1 MQPVYT
7 KEQLF
12 RIAGDNYRTLRN
24 YCTILETEGY
34 WDGAANVLNLSI
46 YDMLDLYIQSV
57 LVQLTIVCNSF
68 TENEAEF
75 IAGIPQKKILNNK
88 ICSKLSVASINEAD
102 RVINAPPILLQL
114 TGWRDNEKNTGLTGL
129 FFDALLNIQ
138 LSMAYMNIARTVLL
152 TKFVKEY
159 YHKIEMFLY
168 NQEGYS
174 NYIDEKYIFLKLC
187 NGELEHSNEHLVE
200 SGEDF
205 EYYRRK
211 YLFYKDKPLRERSR
225 AFLKDEAPKTEF
237 RSRIDAKKTDSADQD
252 DETDNNNRDADEE
265 CKPDT
270 GINETVKPKQLSEL
284 DRLLK
289 ELDALVGLGQVKA
302 EVRSLVNLIKVKK
315 MRENLK
321 LPSMEMSFHM
331 VFTGSPGTGKTTVAR
346 LIAAIY
352 HELGLLSKG
361 NLVETDRAGLVAGYV
376 GQTALKVKE
385 VVERAYGG
393 VLFIDEAYAL
403 SNSMGND
410 FGEEAI
416 DTLVKLMEDYR
427 ENLVVIVAGYT
438 NEMNRFLKSN
448 TGLISRFNKFINF
461 PDYSNEELL
470 RILNSMA
477 GKAGFILS
485 EDTIG
490 LISDMLQNMTP
501 EEFRRFGNAR
511 GIRNLFERL
520 VINQANRVV
529 EAEAPD
535 EEMLTTITSED
546 VRNIDISTY

>member
-24 YCTILETEGY
+24 YCTILEAEGY

-75 IAGIPQKKILNNK
+75 IAGIPQKNILNIK
-88 ICSKLSVASINEAD
+88 IGSKLEEASINEAD

-237 RSRIDAKKTDSADQD
+237 RSRIDAEKTDSADQD

-321 LPSMEMSFHM
+321 LPSMEMSFHI

-470 RILNSMA
+470 
-477 GKAGFILS
+477 
-485 EDTIG
+485 
-490 LISDMLQNMTP
+490 
-501 EEFRRFGNAR
+501 
-511 GIRNLFERL
+511 
-520 VINQANRVV
+520 
-529 EAEAPD
+529 
-535 EEMLTTITSED
+535 
-546 VRNIDISTY
+546 

>member
-24 YCTILETEGY
+24 YCTILEAEGY

-75 IAGIPQKKILNNK
+75 IAGIPQKNILNIK
-88 ICSKLSVASINEAD
+88 IGSKLEEASINEAD

-225 AFLKDEAPKTEF
+225 AFLKDEASKTEF
-237 RSRIDAKKTDSADQD
+237 RSRIDTEKTDSADQD
-252 DETDNNNRDADEE
+252 DETVNNNRDADEE
-265 CKPDT
+265 CNPDNA
-270 GINETVKPKQLSEL
+270 INETVKPKQLSEL

-535 EEMLTTITSED
+535 EEMLTTIISED
-546 VRNIDISTY
+546 VRDIDISTY

>member
-24 YCTILETEGY
+24 YCTILEAEGY

-75 IAGIPQKKILNNK
+75 IAGIPQKNILNIK
-88 ICSKLSVASINEAD
+88 IGSKLEEASINEAD

-174 NYIDEKYIFLKLC
+174 NYVDEKYIFLKLC

-237 RSRIDAKKTDSADQD
+237 RSRIDAEKTDSTDQD
-252 DETDNNNRDADEE
+252 DETVNNNRDADEE

-546 VRNIDISTY
+546 VRDIDISTY